1 MTTRRPGKMS
11 LGGADAGGTTTVRSA
26 VLLLLLLVR
35 VPPAAPWPFADGGND
50 TRIVDVV
57 YELADLAFAR
67 LVTRNC
73 YEAYDSEKC
82 NELSDISAKD
92 VRLYY
97 GGLRADNDTVVAVL
111 PDNDAQLAATD
122 RPHDAYLV
130 LDPFPAYKFGH
141 PVFMF
146 HVDFA
151 VDAWK
156 CEDIEGVHIGKRVAT
171 INDYDDAVDRGTATA
186 VTASVLISRTPYPE
200 YRR

>member
-1 MTTRRPGKMS
+1 MTTRRPANP
-11 LGGADAGGTTTVRSA
+11 LGRTAATGSVT
-26 VLLLLLLVR
+26 LLLLVVLQLAQ
-35 VPPAAPWPFADGGND
+35 VPAVVPWPFADGGND

-57 YELADLAFAR
+57 YELADLAFSR

-82 NELSDISAKD
+82 SELSDISAKD

-111 PDNDAQLAATD
+111 PDNNAPLTATN
-122 RPHDAYLV
+122 RSHDAYLA

-141 PVFMF
+141 PIFVF

-151 VDAWK
+151 VTIWK
-156 CEDIEGVHIGKRVAT
+156 CEDIEGVHLSKCIAT
-171 INDYDDAVDRGTATA
+171 VNDGAGV
-186 VTASVLISRTPYPE
+186 VL
-200 YRR
+200 